1 MNQNLKKILSTL
13 ILIIGYVAFI
23 MSTSLNNFPL
33 GLIYLSLTIIL
44 WLSYVLILDVFD
56 IRLFASIISF
66 SGFMVAIA
74 VFFLFGIEEV
84 PYPIGAMI
92 FHLEGIA
99 GALGIGLFS
108 FLPIIPL
115 FYLDLDKNNLPFF
128 STTQP
133 SKKVPK
139 EQKIILDDD
148 EWDIASEEDLQSGEF
163 ELG

>member
-1 MNQNLKKILSTL
+1 
-13 ILIIGYVAFI
+13 
-23 MSTSLNNFPL
+23 
-33 GLIYLSLTIIL
+33 
-44 WLSYVLILDVFD
+44 
-56 IRLFASIISF
+56 
-66 SGFMVAIA
+66 
-74 VFFLFGIEEV
+74 
-84 PYPIGAMI
+84 MI

-133 SKKVPK
+133 NKKVTK
-139 EQKIILDDD
+139 EPKIILDDD